1 MSGSMTYSKTTDYQE
16 PIHSKTKNKWFIE
29 NTKKLGIGRKQV
41 QRQVAVFTKS
51 ACIGYEEILREY
63 INCRND
69 NEFYNKRKVTGRDFT
84 CVCESIEA
92 KVMFLNHD
100 DFMWVI
106 KTCVDLPLIEQ
117 IFKERRSIIR
127 STIGRITA
135 VNDKIS
141 GFSNLEPPE
150 KSIEPE
156 IGKTKK
162 AVQTEILHET
172 NMNRSL
178 FSTNETPLLNITQYG
193 NSIDLSSNLSPPMGS
208 SRAAQVYSS
217 RNHVAHESPEPSFSK
232 IDVGQ
237 LKPMS

>member
-1 MSGSMTYSKTTDYQE
+1 MTYSKTTDYQE
-16 PIHSKTKNKWFIE
+16 PINSKTKNKWFIE
-29 NTKKLGIGRKQV
+29 NTKKLGIGKKQV
-41 QRQVAVFTKS
+41 LRQVAVFTKS

-63 INCRND
+63 INCRNE
-69 NEFYNKRKVTGRDFT
+69 NEFYNKKKVTGRDFT

-127 STIGRITA
+127 STIGGITA

-141 GFSNLEPPE
+141 GFSHSEPLQ

-156 IGKTKK
+156 TGKVKK
-162 AVQTEILHET
+162 AL
-172 NMNRSL
+172 
-178 FSTNETPLLNITQYG
+178 
-193 NSIDLSSNLSPPMGS
+193 
-208 SRAAQVYSS
+208 
-217 RNHVAHESPEPSFSK
+217 
-232 IDVGQ
+232 
-237 LKPMS
+237 